1 MPRRQSS
8 EVWISGAVV
17 ATSRNACL
25 VDWLDPFKIPARTPG
40 PLGWLD
46 GADPT
51 CFNYGLPGDTPGT
64 LGLNDHATAH
74 ATPTAAAKDPNAL
87 MVASDN
93 CARFVA
99 SFEAMGFVCP
109 DGKVRAYQ
117 DGGCGKGNW
126 TIGVG
131 EFNGRDKDSVFDTE
145 SAAWDSF
152 VSRLKGEYT
161 KIVRSNLKSKKVT
174 TTLKQCEF
182 DALVDLTYNH
192 GNCLTIAGLI
202 AAGKTIDSTS
212 FVNCTAASFADRR
225 TSEYDLYSG
234 ASVTVKGYR
243 RYLRVDNTNG
253 GYCHLEDKEEPKA
266 DKKAD
271 AKVDKK
277 PAKKKPGYT
286 VENSTE
292 SYVLTYP

>member
-1 MPRRQSS
+1 
-8 EVWISGAVV
+8 
-17 ATSRNACL
+17 
-25 VDWLDPFKIPARTPG
+25 
-40 PLGWLD
+40 LGLWD
-46 GADPT
+46 GADPAS
-51 CFNYGLPGDTPGT
+51 FLYGRAGDTPGT
-64 LGLNDHATAH
+64 LGLNDHATPKAI
-74 ATPTAAAKDPNAL
+74 AAASTTDPNAL

-126 TIGVG
+126 TVGVG
-131 EFNGRDKDSVFDTE
+131 EFNGRDQNSVFDTE

-152 VSRLKGEYT
+152 VARLKGEYS
-161 KIVRSNLKSKKVT
+161 KIVRSNLKTKNVKT
-174 TTLKQCEF
+174 ALKQCEF

-202 AAGKTIDSTS
+202 AAGTALDATS

-234 ASVTVKGYR
+234 TTVTVTGYR

-253 GYCHLEDKEEPKA
+253 GYCPIEEKEDPKA
-266 DKKAD
+266 DKKTD
-271 AKVDKK
+271 KKVDPKH
-277 PAKKKPGYT
+277 AKKKRGYT

-292 SYVLTYP
+292 SYVLTYT